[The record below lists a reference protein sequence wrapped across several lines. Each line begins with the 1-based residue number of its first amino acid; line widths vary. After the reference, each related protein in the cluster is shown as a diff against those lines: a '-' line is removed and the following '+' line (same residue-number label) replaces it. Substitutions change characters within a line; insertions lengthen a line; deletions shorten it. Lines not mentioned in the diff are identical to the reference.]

1 MTLRKIRPLLN
12 PLIPL
17 IRDVKKLHILFL
29 YNVTTPLF
37 WLKVTSKDR
46 TIIWDR
52 DLYTCD
58 KSFVLTKREESLL
71 DKKNVQKVI

>member
-1 MTLRKIRPLLN
+1 MLKIFENRNLIFKAVKAKTKKLLRQMTLRKIRPLLN

-37 WLKVTSKDR
+37 
-46 TIIWDR
+46 
-52 DLYTCD
+52 
-58 KSFVLTKREESLL
+58 
-71 DKKNVQKVI
+71 